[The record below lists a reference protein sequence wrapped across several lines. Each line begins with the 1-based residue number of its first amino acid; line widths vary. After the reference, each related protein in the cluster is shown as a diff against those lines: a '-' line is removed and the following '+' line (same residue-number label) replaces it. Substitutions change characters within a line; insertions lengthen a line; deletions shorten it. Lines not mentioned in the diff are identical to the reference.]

1 MQDLISLGKLIRT
14 RQTEQ
19 ALKRLEPELKNI
31 RADYERQIAERDA
44 EIERL
49 RKDGEDRLNAL
60 VAEQEENKALKD
72 EIVALKDELAASRQ
86 EAAAPEEQPATPEK
100 QPAAPRK
107 GRRK

>member
-1 MQDLISLGKLIRT
+1 MSKDLIELGAIIRK
-14 RQTEQ
+14 RQTAQ

-49 RKDGEDRLNAL
+49 RKGGEDRLNAL

-72 EIVALKDELAASRQ
+72 EIVALKDELAASKKN
-86 EAAAPEEQPATPEK
+86 AAAPKQATPG
-100 QPAAPRK
+100 K

>member
-1 MQDLISLGKLIRT
+1 MSKELIELGAIIRK
-14 RQTEQ
+14 RQAAQT
-19 ALKRLEPELKNI
+19 LKRLEPELKNI

-72 EIVALKDELAASRQ
+72 EIVALKDELAASKKN
-86 EAAAPEEQPATPEK
+86 AAAPKQATPG
-100 QPAAPRK
+100 K